1 MGWKDASRLSLVRK
15 KNEGRVRGFS
25 SELGDDGTKRESMLT
40 ASHLTRAPVLTDQRA
55 LEIFWEFVAAGNLG
69 DIHGDGTR
77 VTTWRD
83 VIPDCRFD

>member
-15 KNEGRVRGFS
+15 KTKEGSGDS
-25 SELGDDGTKRESMLT
+25 GLGDDGTKRESMLT

-55 LEIFWEFVAAGNLG
+55 LEIFWEFVAADNLG